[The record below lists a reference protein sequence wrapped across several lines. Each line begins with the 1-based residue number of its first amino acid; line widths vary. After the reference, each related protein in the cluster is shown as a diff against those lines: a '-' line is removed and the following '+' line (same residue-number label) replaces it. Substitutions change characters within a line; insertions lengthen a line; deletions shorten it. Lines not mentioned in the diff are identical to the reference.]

1 MNKLK
6 SQDKQIWFFLVH
18 FEEAYLNHVQSMP
31 RSQTHAKIN
40 KLLPVK
46 RLQNHNNGEISSHIF
61 AKQSISLMWGGV
73 GGVVHFRSWS
83 FQERRPPKVRP
94 PDCGPASLLPVPTLE
109 APNCQQGP
117 PGLPSSQLLP
127 LALSPRQHDAGENG
141 PRAVDLTK
149 TPAHSPLRSY
159 LAVLPC
165 TQEPRG
171 YQLPNHRGW
180 RAGLSKGAAGS
191 KKLEGSQA
199 KASQPPP
206 PV

>member
-1 MNKLK
+1 M
-6 SQDKQIWFFLVH
+6 
-18 FEEAYLNHVQSMP
+18 
-31 RSQTHAKIN
+31 R
-40 KLLPVK
+40 
-46 RLQNHNNGEISSHIF
+46 
-61 AKQSISLMWGGV
+61 WGWG

-94 PDCGPASLLPVPTLE
+94 PDRGPASLLPVPTLE

-127 LALSPRQHDAGENG
+127 LALSPLQHDAGENG
-141 PRAVDLTK
+141 PPAVDLTK

-171 YQLPNHRGW
+171 YQAEFPNHRGW
-180 RAGLSKGAAGS
+180 RAGLSKGATGS
-191 KKLEGSQA
+191 KKLEDSQA
-199 KASQPPP
+199 KASQPRLPSSRDPSHLRVAEMLSRRESPP
-206 PV
+206 GL